1 VAVGTCTG
9 HDRARDA
16 DNRSTVSHAPD
27 PVAARVPVPSA
38 HEALRAL
45 TDAVQKLSLAEGI
58 EDVQRVVRTAARSL
72 TGADGATFVL
82 RDDGNCFYADEDAI
96 EPLWKG
102 LRFPLESCISGWA
115 MLNRKPAV
123 IEDIYADAR
132 IPHEAYRP
140 TFVKSLVMVPI
151 RTMDPIGAI
160 GIYWADRHQASEQE
174 IGLARALADSAA
186 VALQNVA
193 VTERFDR
200 AARVN
205 AQLSQEV
212 LRRRASEAGLRELS
226 ETDALT
232 GLANRRHWDRALAGA
247 LTPDAQP
254 VCVLL
259 VDLDHFKAFNDLN
272 GHLAGDDLL
281 RRCGATWRSALR
293 PGDVLARYGGDEF
306 AIVLR
311 QCGVADAR
319 DIGMRLRQATPPGVT
334 ASIGCAVWDG
344 IETAEDLLCRAD
356 EELYRSKREG
366 REGAVPVA

>member
-1 VAVGTCTG
+1 
-9 HDRARDA
+9 
-16 DNRSTVSHAPD
+16 VSNASSPE
-27 PVAARVPVPSA
+27 AASIPVPSA
-38 HEALRAL
+38 QEALRTL
-45 TDAVQKLSLAEGI
+45 TEAVQKLSLAEGI
-58 EDVQRVVRTAARSL
+58 EDVQRVVRSAARRL

-115 MLNRKPAV
+115 MLNRKPVV

-160 GIYWADRHQASEQE
+160 GIYWAHRHLATEQE
-174 IGLARALADSAA
+174 VGLARALADSAA

-232 GLANRRHWDRALAGA
+232 GLANRRQWDRSLAAA

-254 VCVLL
+254 VCVVL
-259 VDLDHFKAFNDLN
+259 VDVDHFKAFNDLN

-281 RRCGATWRSALR
+281 RRCAATWRSALR
-293 PGDVLARYGGDEF
+293 PGDILARYGGDEF
-306 AIVLR
+306 AIVLKHCEVSDA
-311 QCGVADAR
+311 QAIGV
-319 DIGMRLRQATPPGVT
+319 RLREVTPTGVT
-334 ASIGCAVWDG
+334 ASIGCALWDG
-344 IETAEDLLCRAD
+344 VETADDVLCRAD
-356 EELYRSKREG
+356 EALYRAKREG
-366 REGAVPVA
+366 RDGVALVGA

>member
-1 VAVGTCTG
+1 MS
-9 HDRARDA
+9 
-16 DNRSTVSHAPD
+16 NVSS
-27 PVAARVPVPSA
+27 PVAASIPVPSA
-38 HEALRAL
+38 QEALRTL

-58 EDVQRVVRTAARSL
+58 QDVQHIVRSAARRL

-115 MLNRKPAV
+115 MLNRKPVV

-132 IPHEAYRP
+132 IPHDAYRP

-160 GIYWADRHQASEQE
+160 GIYWAHRHQATEQE
-174 IGLARALADSAA
+174 VGLARALADSAA

-212 LRRRASEAGLRELS
+212 LRRRASEAGLRELA

-232 GLANRRHWDRALAGA
+232 GLANRRQWDRSLAAA

-254 VCVLL
+254 VCVVL
-259 VDLDHFKAFNDLN
+259 VDVDHFKAFNDLN

-281 RRCGATWRSALR
+281 RRCAATWRSVLR
-293 PGDVLARYGGDEF
+293 PGDILARYGGDEF
-306 AIVLR
+306 AIVLKH
-311 QCGVADAR
+311 CEVSDAR
-319 DIGMRLRQATPPGVT
+319 AIGVRLREVTPTGVT
-334 ASIGCAVWDG
+334 ASIGCALWDG
-344 IETAEDLLCRAD
+344 VETAEDVLCRAD
-356 EELYRSKREG
+356 EELYRAKREG
-366 REGAVPVA
+366 RDGLALVGA